1 MPDALPALRQRLA
14 EVADLGHAAAVLEW
28 DQETFMPAGG
38 AGGRGRQIATVR
50 RIAHERFTDPAVG
63 EWLDAVV
70 PEADLDAA
78 LVRVTARDWERATR
92 LPGRLVAEKAEASA
106 RAMEAWKAARETD
119 TFALFAPHL
128 ERILDLAREEADLV
142 GPIVAQ
148 ERGPGYAPSDA
159 DARYDAL
166 LDAFEPGAST
176 ASVAATFAELRRGLV
191 PLVAA
196 VADAPA
202 PDDSFLRA
210 PFDAD
215 AQWAFGLDVARRLGY
230 SLDHGRQDRSAH
242 PFTTS
247 FGITDVRITTRVDPS
262 FFPTA
267 FFSTV
272 HEAGHGIYEQ
282 GFAPELAGTPLAD
295 GASLGV
301 HESQSRLYENLV
313 ARGAPFWSWAFPRL
327 QARFPHLAGV
337 SPDAFVRAVNRVE
350 PSLIRVE
357 ADELT
362 YHLHVLL
369 RFELERALLA
379 GDLAVADLPGAWRD
393 GMRDLLGVAPETDAD
408 GCLQDIHWSLGA
420 VGYFPTYTL
429 GTLMSVQLWD
439 AADRDLGGLDGAI
452 EGGDFGPLLG
462 WLREHVH
469 RWGRSKTADQIL
481 RDATGAGLDA
491 GPWLAYARAKVA
503 RLYGEPHPAG

>member
-1 MPDALPALRQRLA
+1 MS
-14 EVADLGHAAAVLEW
+14 
-28 DQETFMPAGG
+28 
-38 AGGRGRQIATVR
+38 
-50 RIAHERFTDPAVG
+50 ERFTDPAVG
-63 EWLDAVV
+63 EWLAAAT
-70 PEADLDAA
+70 PESDLDAA
-78 LVRVTARDWERATR
+78 LVRVTARDWQRATL
-92 LPGRLVAEKAEASA
+92 LPARLVSEKAETSA
-106 RAMEAWKAARETD
+106 RAMEAWKAAREAD
-119 TFALFAPHL
+119 AFELFAPHL
-128 ERILDLAREEADLV
+128 GHVLALAREEAEVVRPLV
-142 GPIVAQ
+142 AV

-166 LDAFEPGAST
+166 LDAYEPGAST
-176 ASVAATFAELRRGLV
+176 ASVAETFRRLRAGLV

-196 VADAPA
+196 AAEAPP

-215 AQWAFGLDVARRLGY
+215 AQWAFGLDVAGALGY
-230 SLDHGRQDRSAH
+230 SLHHGRQDRSAH

-247 FGITDVRITTRVDPS
+247 FGVTDVRITTRVDPA

-267 FFSTV
+267 FFSTI

-282 GFAPELAGTPLAD
+282 GFAPELEGTPLAD

-301 HESQSRLYENLV
+301 HESQSRLVENLV
-313 ARGAPFWSWAFPRL
+313 ARGAPFWTWAFPLL
-327 QARFPHLAGV
+327 QARFPHLGGV
-337 SPDAFVRAVNRVE
+337 SRDAFVRAVNRVE

-369 RFELERALLA
+369 RFELERAMLA

-393 GMRDLLGVAPETDAD
+393 GMRDLLGIAPDTDAD

-429 GTLMSVQLWD
+429 GTLMSVQLWN
-439 AADRDLGGLDGAI
+439 AADRDLGGLDAQLATG
-452 EGGDFGPLLG
+452 EFGPLLG

-469 RWGRSKTADQIL
+469 RWGRTKTADQIL
-481 RDATGAGLDA
+481 RDATGSGLDA
-491 GPWLAYARAKVA
+491 GPWLAYAEEKVG
-503 RLYGEPHPAG
+503 RLYGPA

>member
-1 MPDALPALRQRLA
+1 MPVPDALRQRLA
-14 EVADLGHAAAVLEW
+14 EVADLAHAAAVLEW
-28 DQETFMPAGG
+28 DQETYMPPGG
-38 AGGRGRQIATVR
+38 AEARGRQIATLR
-50 RIAHERFTDPAVG
+50 RFAHERFVDERVG
-63 EWLDAVV
+63 EWIEGA
-70 PEADLDAA
+70 EGEGDLDRA
-78 LVRVTARDWERATR
+78 LLRVTARDWRRATL

-106 RAMEAWKAARETD
+106 RAKGAWKAAREAD
-119 TFALFAPHL
+119 RFDLFAPHL
-128 ERILDLAREEADLV
+128 EQILSLAREEADLV
-142 GPIVAQ
+142 RPLVAG
-148 ERGPGYAPSDA
+148 ERGSAYAPSDA

-166 LDAFEPGAST
+166 LDAYEPGAS
-176 ASVAATFAELRRGLV
+176 AAGVAAVFGELREGLV

-196 VADAPA
+196 VAEAEP
-202 PDDSFLRA
+202 PDDAFLRR

-215 AQWAFGLDVARRLGY
+215 AQWAFGLDIAQALGY

-242 PFTTS
+242 PFTTA
-247 FGITDVRITTRVDPS
+247 FGVTDVRITTRVDPD

-313 ARGAPFWSWAFPRL
+313 ARSAPFWKWAYPML
-327 QARFPHLAGV
+327 QARFPHLGDV
-337 SPDAFVRAVNRVE
+337 PRKAFVRAVNKVE

-379 GDLAVADLPGAWRD
+379 GDLAVDDLPAAWNER
-393 GMRDLLGVAPETDAD
+393 MAEYLGVVPPSDAD

-429 GTLMSVQLWD
+429 GTLMSAQLWT
-439 AADRDLGGLDGAI
+439 AADDDLDGLDAQLEAGAF
-452 EGGDFGPLLG
+452 EPLLG
-462 WLREHVH
+462 WLRDKVH
-469 RWGRSKTADQIL
+469 RWGRAKTAGQIL
-481 RDATGAGLDA
+481 RDATGQDLEA
-491 GPWLAYARAKVA
+491 GPWLAYARGKVE
-503 RLYGEPHPAG
+503 RLYGVTA

>member
-1 MPDALPALRQRLA
+1 MPVPDALLQRLA
-14 EVADLGHAAAVLEW
+14 EVADLAHAAAVLEW
-28 DQETFMPAGG
+28 DQETYMPPGG
-38 AGGRGRQIATVR
+38 AEARGRQVATLR
-50 RIAHERFTDPAVG
+50 RFAHERFVDERVG
-63 EWLDAVV
+63 EWI
-70 PEADLDAA
+70 EAGTAESDLDAA
-78 LVRVTARDWERATR
+78 LLRVTARDWRRATL
-92 LPGRLVAEKAEASA
+92 LPSRLVSEKAEASA
-106 RAMEAWKAARETD
+106 RAKGAWKAAREAD
-119 TFALFAPHL
+119 SFELFAPHL
-128 ERILDLAREEADLV
+128 ERILALAREEADLV
-142 GPIVAQ
+142 RPLVAE
-148 ERGPGYAPSDA
+148 ERGPGYAPSGA

-166 LDAFEPGAST
+166 LDAFEPGAS
-176 ASVAATFAELRRGLV
+176 ASGVAAVFAELREGLV

-196 VADAPA
+196 VAGTEP
-202 PDDSFLRA
+202 PDDACLRQ

-215 AQWAFGLDVARRLGY
+215 AQWAFGLDVAQQLGY

-242 PFTTS
+242 PFTTA
-247 FGITDVRITTRVDPS
+247 FGATDVRITTRVDPD

-267 FFSTV
+267 FFSTI

-313 ARGAPFWSWAFPRL
+313 ARSAPFWTWAYPML
-327 QARFPHLAGV
+327 EARFPHLQDV
-337 SPDAFVRAVNRVE
+337 PRDAFVRAVNRVE

-369 RFELERALLA
+369 RFELERAMLS
-379 GDLAVADLPGAWRD
+379 GDLAVSDLPGAWNERMTESF
-393 GMRDLLGVAPETDAD
+393 GIAPPTDAD

-429 GTLMSVQLWD
+429 GTLMSAQLWT
-439 AADRDLGGLDGAI
+439 AADADLGGLDAQMERG
-452 EGGDFGPLLG
+452 EFDPLLG

-469 RWGRSKTADQIL
+469 RWGRAKTAGQIL
-481 RDATGAGLDA
+481 RDATGSDLDA
-491 GPWLAYARAKVA
+491 GPWLTYAREKVQ
-503 RLYGEPHPAG
+503 RLYGVGA

>member
-1 MPDALPALRQRLA
+1 MPDALPALRTRLA

-28 DQETFMPAGG
+28 DQETYMPPGG
-38 AGGRGRQIATVR
+38 AEGRGRQVATLR

-63 EWLDAVV
+63 EMMDAVT
-70 PEADLDAA
+70 PESDLDAA
-78 LVRVTARDWERATR
+78 LVRVTRRDWQRATL
-92 LPGRLVAEKAEASA
+92 LPSRLVSEKAEASS
-106 RAMEAWKAARETD
+106 RAMEAWKAAREAD

-142 GPIVAQ
+142 RPLVAA
-148 ERGPGYAPSDA
+148 ERGPGYAPSEA

-166 LDAFEPGAST
+166 LDEFEPGAST
-176 ASVAATFAELRRGLV
+176 ASVAATFAQLREGLV

-196 VADAPA
+196 AAEAPA
-202 PDDSFLRA
+202 PDDAFLRA

-215 AQWAFGLDVARRLGY
+215 AQWAFGLDIAQALGY

-247 FGITDVRITTRVDPS
+247 FGYSDVRITTRVDPD

-267 FFSTV
+267 FFSTI

-313 ARGAPFWSWAFPRL
+313 GRGGAFWTWAYPML
-327 QARFPHLAGV
+327 QARFPHLADV
-337 SPDAFVRAVNRVE
+337 PRDAFLRAVNRVE

-369 RFELERALLA
+369 RFELERAMLA
-379 GDLAVADLPGAWRD
+379 GDLAVADLPAAWND

-429 GTLMSVQLWD
+429 GTLMSVQLWNAAD
-439 AADRDLGGLDGAI
+439 AALGGLDAQMAA
-452 EGGDFGPLLG
+452 GDFAPLLG

-469 RWGRSKTADQIL
+469 RWGRARTADEIL
-481 RDATGAGLDA
+481 RDTTGTGLDA
-491 GPWLAYARAKVA
+491 APWLAYAEAKVA
-503 RLYGEPHPAG
+503 GLTEASARR

>member
-1 MPDALPALRQRLA
+1 MLDALRDRLA

-28 DQETFMPAGG
+28 DQETFMPPGG
-38 AGGRGRQIATVR
+38 AEGRGRQIATLR

-63 EWLDAVV
+63 EWLAAAR
-70 PEADLDAA
+70 PETDLDRA
-78 LVRVTARDWERATR
+78 LVRVTRRDWDRATL
-92 LPGRLVAEKAEASA
+92 LPARLVSEKAEASA

-119 TFALFAPHL
+119 AFALFAPHL
-128 ERILDLAREEADLV
+128 AYVLALAREEADLV
-142 GPIVAQ
+142 RPLVAA
-148 ERGPGYAPSDA
+148 ERGPGYAPSAA

-166 LDAFEPGAST
+166 LDEYEPGAST
-176 ASVAATFAELRRGLV
+176 ASVAETFRQLREGLV

-196 VADAPA
+196 AAEAPA
-202 PDDSFLRA
+202 PDDSFLRV

-215 AQWAFGLDVARRLGY
+215 AQWAFGLDVAERLGY

-247 FGITDVRITTRVDPS
+247 FGTTDVRVTTRVDPA

-282 GFAPELAGTPLAD
+282 GFAPGLEGTPLAD

-313 ARGAPFWSWAFPRL
+313 ARGGPFWTWAYPRL
-327 QARFPHLAGV
+327 QARFPHLADV
-337 SPDAFVRAVNRVE
+337 PRRAFVRAVNRVE

-369 RFELERALLA
+369 RFELERALLS
-379 GDLAVADLPGAWRD
+379 GDLPVADLPGAWRD
-393 GMRDLLGVAPETDAD
+393 GMRDLLGVAPNTDAD
-408 GCLQDIHWSLGA
+408 GCLQDVHWSLGA

-429 GTLMSVQLWD
+429 GTLMSVQLWN
-439 AADRDLGGLDGAI
+439 AADRDLGGLDALLAAG
-452 EGGDFGPLLG
+452 EFGPLLG

-469 RWGRSKTADQIL
+469 RWGRAKTADEVL
-481 RDATGAGLDA
+481 RDATGSGLDA
-491 GPWLAYARAKVA
+491 APWLAYAEAKVK
-503 RLYGEPHPAG
+503 RLYDLS

>member
-1 MPDALPALRQRLA
+1 MPVPDALRQRLA
-14 EVADLGHAAAVLEW
+14 EVADLAHAAAVLEW
-28 DQETFMPAGG
+28 DQETYMPPGG
-38 AGGRGRQIATVR
+38 AEARGRQIATLR
-50 RIAHERFTDPAVG
+50 RFAHERFVDERVG
-63 EWLDAVV
+63 EWI
-70 PEADLDAA
+70 EAAEAESDLDRA
-78 LVRVTARDWERATR
+78 LVRVTARDWRRATL

-106 RAMEAWKAARETD
+106 RAKGAWKAAREAD
-119 TFALFAPHL
+119 QFALFAPHL
-128 ERILDLAREEADLV
+128 ERILALAREEADLV
-142 GPIVAQ
+142 RPLVAA
-148 ERGPGYAPSDA
+148 ERGPDYAPSEA

-166 LDAFEPGAST
+166 LDEYEPGASS
-176 ASVAATFAELRRGLV
+176 AGVAATFRQLREGLI

-196 VADAPA
+196 VAEAEA
-202 PDDSFLRA
+202 PDDAFLRQ

-215 AQWAFGLDVARRLGY
+215 AQWAFGLDVAQALGY

-242 PFTTS
+242 PFTTA
-247 FGITDVRITTRVDPS
+247 FGYSDVRITTRVDPG

-267 FFSTV
+267 FFSTI

-313 ARGAPFWSWAFPRL
+313 ARSEPFWAWAYPTL
-327 QARFPHLAGV
+327 EARFPHLQGV
-337 SPDAFVRAVNRVE
+337 PRDAFVRAVNKVE

-369 RFELERALLA
+369 RFELERAMLT
-379 GDLAVADLPGAWRD
+379 GDLAVEDLPAAWTERMTD
-393 GMRDLLGVAPETDAD
+393 YLGIAPPTDAD

-429 GTLMSVQLWD
+429 GTLMSAQLWT
-439 AADRDLGGLDGAI
+439 AADADLAGLDDQMGRG
-452 EGGDFGPLLG
+452 EFEPLLG
-462 WLREHVH
+462 WLRETVH
-469 RWGRSKTADQIL
+469 RWGRAKTAGQIL
-481 RDATGAGLDA
+481 RDATGSDLDA
-491 GPWLAYARAKVA
+491 APWLAYARAKVE
-503 RLYGEPHPAG
+503 RWYGVTA

>member
-1 MPDALPALRQRLA
+1 MTALDRLRQRLA
-14 EVADLGHAAAVLEW
+14 ETADLAHAAAVLEW
-28 DQETFMPAGG
+28 DQETYMPPGG
-38 AGGRGRQIATVR
+38 AEARGRQVATLR
-50 RIAHERFTDPAVG
+50 RFAHERFTDPQVG
-63 EWLDAVV
+63 EWLAAAT
-70 PEADLDAA
+70 PESDLDGA
-78 LVRVTARDWERATR
+78 LLRVTARDWRRATL
-92 LPGRLVAEKAEASA
+92 LPSRLVSEQAEASA
-106 RAMEAWKAARETD
+106 RAKEAWKAARETD
-119 TFALFAPHL
+119 AFALFAPHL
-128 ERILDLAREEADLV
+128 EQVLALAREEADLV
-142 GPIVAQ
+142 RPLVAE
-148 ERGPGYAPSDA
+148 ERGPAYAPSPA

-176 ASVAATFAELRRGLV
+176 AAVAETFRQLREGLV
-191 PLVAA
+191 PLVVAA
-196 VADAPA
+196 ADAPA
-202 PDDSFLRA
+202 PDDAFLRQ

-215 AQWAFGLDVARRLGY
+215 AQWAFGLDVAQALGY

-242 PFTTS
+242 PFTTA
-247 FGITDVRITTRVDPS
+247 FGATDVRITTRVDPD

-267 FFSTV
+267 FFSTI

-313 ARGAPFWSWAFPRL
+313 GRGEPFWTWAFPML
-327 QARFPHLAGV
+327 EARFPHLQGV
-337 SPDAFVRAVNRVE
+337 SSDAFVRAVNKVE

-379 GDLAVADLPGAWRD
+379 GDLAVDDLPGAWAD

-420 VGYFPTYTL
+420 IGYFPTYTL
-429 GTLMSVQLWD
+429 GTLMSAQLWA
-439 AADRDLGGLDGAI
+439 AADRDLGGLDRQLAAGEFA
-452 EGGDFGPLLG
+452 PLLG

-469 RWGRSKTADQIL
+469 RWGRVKTADQIL
-481 RDATGAGLDA
+481 VDATGSRLDA
-491 GPWLAYARAKVA
+491 GPWLAYAQAKVE
-503 RLYGEPHPAG
+503 RFYSGS